1 MRRFLEQEGYIVSV
15 ADAGSSAR
23 RLVQRSEFDLILLD
37 LRIPDE
43 DGLSLLKLFRETI
56 DVPIIIVSG
65 KAKVVDRVLGL
76 EMGAD
81 DYISKPFNLREL
93 QARIKAVLRRTASV
107 SQSSKTRSGEYK
119 VSKLIRIADW
129 EFNLGN
135 RELRA
140 TDGSR
145 IVLTTGEFKLLEAF
159 VNHPS
164 HVLSREQLLD
174 WASNRDWTPFDR
186 SIDTQIQRLRKKIE
200 PNPRRPDLIRTV
212 RGAGYMFTP
221 KVQVRESIGP

>member
-1 MRRFLEQEGYIVSV
+1 MQRFLKQEGYSVSV
-15 ADAGSSAR
+15 ADGGSSAR
-23 RLVQRSEFDLILLD
+23 RLVLRSEFDLILLD
-37 LRIPDE
+37 LRIPE
-43 DGLSLLKLFRETI
+43 EGGLSLLRLFKATI

-119 VSKLIRIADW
+119 VSKLIRFADW

-140 TDGSR
+140 TGNSFWTGPP
-145 IVLTTGEFKLLEAF
+145 IVTGR
-159 VNHPS
+159 
-164 HVLSREQLLD
+164 LSTG
-174 WASNRDWTPFDR
+174 ASTPRFSVCGRR
-186 SIDTQIQRLRKKIE
+186 SKQIHDI
-200 PNPRRPDLIRTV
+200 PI
-212 RGAGYMFTP
+212 
-221 KVQVRESIGP
+221 